1 MIKNILIKIF
11 YLIISILI
19 STYFVYKINGLR
31 RDNYIVI
38 LVMALTIYIIIIS
51 IDNFRENKI
60 ENFTQNCR
68 NTDWT
73 NVGEC
78 SKSCGPGKQKQERI
92 KVIDMAIDLTTE
104 AFFFQ
109 DGSYNLQD
117 IKLPM
122 AIKNIF
128 VDNQGYVHFI
138 STDGNI
144 SVFDIIKKRW
154 KLLGNCCV
162 VDVTQI
168 MYKGRRVD
176 SRENYIGVL
185 PNGKYIFNL
194 TEVNTGI
201 DYINKFPTADNP
213 WTDSPNNSCCVIS
226 ISELPNKNLIGVG
239 TDNDLYSA
247 RRVREWKFSRVDHD
261 DGRNHYDSWV
271 KAQNPRPSNNVG
283 LRTVRG
289 FVDNKIIALGLDE
302 RLYYKNSLDS
312 EWFGPFESGIKGIAI
327 YGMWLPYSQMQLL
340 IVKGSYIYSK
350 LILKDNCKKEEREI
364 DCKIKDCEIEC
375 NYGDWTNVG
384 ECDKQCGPGKQK
396 QKRINIPKSW
406 PELRLRDVNFFNN
419 NKTKAFN
426 FIKSGNTSDEG
437 KAPEIRDTR
446 QKVRSNYPD
455 GYTWWRQGWGDPD
468 FYVRV
473 ISEQGNTVTVRT
485 VNTNELI
492 TWARKE
498 QLDPYNLVFE
508 VTGNDIWNLY
518 NQQLSAYVL
527 YFLNKYSANS
537 GSTNVIGP
545 NGNFN
550 LSFNRN
556 GNNVNLNFYNTS
568 REIRDEGEYANAGK
582 TEAICKPEE
591 KTLDC
596 KLKECPVN
604 CSLTDWTNDG
614 QCSKPCGPGK
624 QKQVRTRNSARNGG
638 DDSCSNE
645 LIREI
650 DCKIQD
656 CPPPVDCRVT
666 DWRNEGNCSAPC
678 GGGKQKQIRDRY
690 PARDGGK
697 DNCPTDLTREI
708 DCNTQPCPKDCVI
721 KNWKDTSTC
730 SATCGGGVKSEQLE
744 VIEPTGNGA
753 PCPAIR
759 TRQIRC
765 NDKPCP
771 VDCKYSANWEQLQWS
786 KCDKTCGGGTQKKV
800 RTIVT
805 QAAYGGKACSEP
817 LEITQQCNTQP
828 CPIDCKVS
836 NWTDWTQCSKFCG
849 TGKREST
856 RTIITPAQF
865 GGAACPTDLKK
876 EENCN
881 TMPCSDLDCVVSD
894 WAETTC
900 SAPCGPGTKTRTR
913 TVIREPKPGGQGCP
927 ILREVVPCN
936 NEPCPIDCKVSD
948 WNTPPCPVKCGG
960 SKIKRTRTILVPQA
974 GRGAPCPPLEENIF
988 CNTEPCAVDC
998 VVSNWSEW
1006 SQCDKTCG
1014 GGVSKR
1020 TRTIVKPSQHKGAQ
1034 CPILEESK
1042 PCNSQPCP
1050 VNCKVSEW
1058 DNWSKCTKEC
1068 GGGTKT
1074 RTRTVVT
1081 KPQFGGDGCP
1091 NLIENDNCNTQ
1102 PCPIDCKV
1110 GEWENWSDC
1119 TKECGTGTT
1128 TRKRQVLIE
1137 PKFGGK
1143 ICPILEETKDCNTQ
1157 NCPVDCKVSDWTEW
1171 AKCTKSCEGGVTSRS
1186 RKIIEPNAY
1195 GGKECPPIFESKKC
1209 NTFPCPINCEVS
1221 GWSRYS
1227 KCSKSCGGGTKVRT
1241 RTITQIPQFNGE
1253 KCPPLQDIQPCNT
1266 QPCPVDCQLSDWGPW
1281 TECSKECKGGF
1292 KSRSKVVMVKP
1303 QFDGEEC
1310 PPMTETVPCNEDIP
1324 CVVDCKVSTWSPW
1337 SQCTKQ
1343 CGTGTRT
1350 RTRNVITQP
1359 ANDGEPCPK
1368 LTEIQKCNSQ
1378 PCPVNCVVSA
1388 WSEFTKC
1395 SKQCGG
1401 GTQTRYRTIITP
1413 SAFGGKECPALTETI
1428 SCNTNGCP
1436 VNCQVS
1442 DWGPFT
1448 DCSADC
1454 NGGIKKRKRKILVD
1468 PRNGG
1473 EPCPNLTESVPC
1485 NTHSCPIDCVV
1496 SQWGEWGDCSKE
1508 CGPSERRR
1516 IRKVLVPPK
1525 GGGKPC
1531 PILSESKRC
1540 NTLPCPIDCEVSN
1553 WGEWSK
1559 CDKECG
1565 GGNQERRRRILIE
1578 PKLGGKD
1585 CPPLS
1590 QRRKCNTERC

>member
-1 MIKNILIKIF
+1 MDYKNILINITILTFIILIFYLIYRKNRFRKIINEGFVDKQNSSNKKYRLIGIDENFYVYTKENLSSEWVSIPNNSRMLSITQINSGIFWAVGRDWNFKGSSILYHFLTRDNIISPKTVFKTVLSGYRGINICVAPDGNKLYAIGADGLLYISNENHTGFSNAGVPNPGGVIMNQLFLKDNTLHGVGRNNKIYKLVGNNFEYATIYNKIPITGASQLDDGTFLCASNTKLYQWVNNEWSDRGINNNKKIF
-11 YLIISILI
+11 YLSPMIGG
-19 STYFVYKINGLR
+19 TPQ
-31 RDNYIVI
+31 
-38 LVMALTIYIIIIS
+38 
-51 IDNFRENKI
+51 NKDC
-60 ENFTQNCR
+60 EYTEGN
-68 NTDWT
+68 WS
-73 NVGEC
+73 EC
-78 SKSCGPGKQKQERI
+78 DQPCGPGKQTK
-92 KVIDMAIDLTTE
+92 T
-104 AFFFQ
+104 
-109 DGSYNLQD
+109 
-117 IKLPM
+117 
-122 AIKNIF
+122 
-128 VDNQGYVHFI
+128 
-138 STDGNI
+138 
-144 SVFDIIKKRW
+144 
-154 KLLGNCCV
+154 
-162 VDVTQI
+162 
-168 MYKGRRVD
+168 
-176 SRENYIGVL
+176 
-185 PNGKYIFNL
+185 
-194 TEVNTGI
+194 NTI
-201 DYINKFPTADNP
+201 
-213 WTDSPNNSCCVIS
+213 
-226 ISELPNKNLIGVG
+226 
-239 TDNDLYSA
+239 
-247 RRVREWKFSRVDHD
+247 
-261 DGRNHYDSWV
+261 
-271 KAQNPRPSNNVG
+271 KAQAIGLGKACPKEQESKECKIKDCDKDCVYTESNWSECDKACGIGKQTKTFTIKSEGSGKGKSCPKNP
-283 LRTVRG
+283 L
-289 FVDNKIIALGLDE
+289 
-302 RLYYKNSLDS
+302 
-312 EWFGPFESGIKGIAI
+312 
-327 YGMWLPYSQMQLL
+327 
-340 IVKGSYIYSK
+340 SK
-350 LILKDNCKKEEREI
+350 

-375 NYGDWTNVG
+375 NYGNWTNVG
-384 ECDKQCGPGKQK
+384 ECDKPCGPGKQK

-527 YFLNKYSANS
+527 YYLNKYSANS

-650 DCKIQD
+650 DCKIKD

-690 PARDGGK
+690 PGRDGGK

-708 DCNTQPCPKDCVI
+708 NCNTQPCPKDCVI

-836 NWTDWTQCSKFCG
+836 SWTDWTQCSKFCG
-849 TGKREST
+849 TGKKEST
-856 RTIITPAQF
+856 RTIIIPAQF

-1006 SQCDKTCG
+1006 SQCNKTCG

-1050 VNCKVSEW
+1050 VNCKLSEW

-1081 KPQFGGDGCP
+1081 KPQFGGDGCS

-1157 NCPVDCKVSDWTEW
+1157 NCQIDCKVSDWNEW
-1171 AKCTKSCEGGVTSRS
+1171 AKCTKSCDGGVTSRS

-1227 KCSKSCGGGTKVRT
+1227 KCSKSCGGGTKVKT

-1324 CVVDCKVSTWSPW
+1324 CIVDCKVSTWSPW

-1359 ANDGEPCPK
+1359 TSDGEPCPK

-1442 DWGPFT
+1442 NWGPFT

-1468 PRNGG
+1468 PKNGG

-1531 PILSESKRC
+1531 PILTESKRC

-1590 QRRKCNTERC
+1590 QRRKCNTEKC